1 MEELL
6 ESTETAKLKDA
17 FQKYLPSVLNEEV
30 RREKKQLV
38 EGQQP
43 QKTVVTGNKTQV
55 TESVTTPA
63 EADETI
69 QQLRKLAGIKI

>member
-6 ESTETAKLKDA
+6 ESTDTSKLKDQ

-38 EGQQP
+38 EGQQS
-43 QKTVVTGNKTQV
+43 QKTVITGNKSQV
-55 TESVTTPA
+55 EIVAAPA

-69 QQLRKLAGIKI
+69 RQLRKLAGI